1 MHVTLQMETYQWL
14 LISCH
19 QSSTTLKV
27 LIVPHRNHHQPKY
40 DTVVYIT
47 VLTTIW
53 LSIYWSGCLTIRDSN
68 TTYYTRCNP
77 YAQRWMSI
85 CELQWEGPW
94 AIGKHNPESLK
105 SLQLVSLMRHP
116 FAKEREVRKWYGGK
130 GWLKRIPEVTALL
143 QVSSMRHSF
152 AKEREVRKWFEWGGN
167 RWQGL
172 QLRGN
177 KLKSWMSR
185 LIDCQNLGVPQQ
197 EPWWHLPPS

>member
-40 DTVVYIT
+40 DTVVDIT
-47 VLTTIW
+47 MLTTIW
-53 LSIYWSGCLTIRDSN
+53 LSICWSGCLKIRDSN

-77 YAQRWMSI
+77 YAQGWMSI
-85 CELQWEGPW
+85 CELQWGPW

-116 FAKEREVRKWYGGK
+116 FAKEREVRKWYGGETTK
-130 GWLKRIPEVTALL
+130 VDSKEFLKSLWFCRWVQWDVPSQRRGRWGSDLGEEVT
-143 QVSSMRHSF
+143 
-152 AKEREVRKWFEWGGN
+152 GG
-167 RWQGL
+167 RD
-172 QLRGN
+172 
-177 KLKSWMSR
+177 S
-185 LIDCQNLGVPQQ
+185 NL
-197 EPWWHLPPS
+197 EATN

>member
-27 LIVPHRNHHQPKY
+27 LHVPHRNHHQPKY
-40 DTVVYIT
+40 DTVVDIMM
-47 VLTTIW
+47 LTTIW
-53 LSIYWSGCLTIRDSN
+53 LSICWSGCLTIRDSN

-77 YAQRWMSI
+77 YAQRWMST

-105 SLQLVSLMRHP
+105 SLQLVSLIC
-116 FAKEREVRKWYGGK
+116 KGEGGEEVIWWGDYK
-130 GWLKRIPEVTALL
+130 GWLKRIPEVTVIL
-143 QVSSMRHSF
+143 QVSSMRHPF
-152 AKEREVRKWFEWGGN
+152 TKERGVRKWFGWGGN

-172 QLRGN
+172 QVRGN
-177 KLKSWMSR
+177 KLKAGCPGQ
-185 LIDCQNLGVPQQ
+185 LTVKI
-197 EPWWHLPPS
+197 